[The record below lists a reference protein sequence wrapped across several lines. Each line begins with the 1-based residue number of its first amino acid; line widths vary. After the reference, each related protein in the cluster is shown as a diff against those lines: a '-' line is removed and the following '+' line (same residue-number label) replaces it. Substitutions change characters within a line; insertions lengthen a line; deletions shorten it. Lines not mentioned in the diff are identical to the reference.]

1 MLNIRNKNNHGN
13 PHKIQNKN
21 LLNNERNKFMNNNIH
36 FDDNGNIVAKK
47 PLPNDLPD
55 ISVTFQSGKT
65 TYVFVA
71 EFDGEKSL
79 PEKLLNN
86 LKKEVK
92 N

>member
-1 MLNIRNKNNHGN
+1 MKNKNIR
-13 PHKIQNKN
+13 
-21 LLNNERNKFMNNNIH
+21 
-36 FDDNGNIVAKK
+36 FDDNGNIVAKN
-47 PLPNDLPD
+47 PLPNELPD

>member
-1 MLNIRNKNNHGN
+1 
-13 PHKIQNKN
+13 
-21 LLNNERNKFMNNNIH
+21 MNNNIR
-36 FDDNGNIVAKK
+36 FDDNGNIVAKN
-47 PLPNDLPD
+47 PLPNELSD

-79 PEKLLNN
+79 PTKLLNN

>member
-1 MLNIRNKNNHGN
+1 M
-13 PHKIQNKN
+13 
-21 LLNNERNKFMNNNIH
+21 NNERNKFMNNNIR
-36 FDDNGNIVAKK
+36 FDDNGNIVAKN
-47 PLPNDLPD
+47 PLPNELPD

-86 LKKEVK
+86 MKKEVK

>member
-1 MLNIRNKNNHGN
+1 M
-13 PHKIQNKN
+13 
-21 LLNNERNKFMNNNIH
+21 NNERNKFMNNNIR
-36 FDDNGNIVAKK
+36 FDDNGNIVAKN
-47 PLPNDLPD
+47 PLPNELPD

>member
-1 MLNIRNKNNHGN
+1 M
-13 PHKIQNKN
+13 
-21 LLNNERNKFMNNNIH
+21 NNEWNLFMNNNIR
-36 FDDNGNIVAKK
+36 FDENGNIVAKN
-47 PLPNDLPD
+47 PMPNELPD

>member
-1 MLNIRNKNNHGN
+1 
-13 PHKIQNKN
+13 
-21 LLNNERNKFMNNNIH
+21 MNNNIR
-36 FDDNGNIVAKK
+36 FDDNGNIVAKN
-47 PLPNDLPD
+47 PLPNELPD

-79 PEKLLNN
+79 PKKLLNN

>member
-1 MLNIRNKNNHGN
+1 M
-13 PHKIQNKN
+13 
-21 LLNNERNKFMNNNIH
+21 NNERNKFMNNNIR
-36 FDDNGNIVAKK
+36 FDDNGNIVAKN
-47 PLPNDLPD
+47 PLPNELPD

-79 PEKLLNN
+79 PEKLMNN